1 MSEIKQIAV
10 LVIVTLVIGIIGLV
24 AVLTIPPLLQGDL
37 VASSY
42 DAMLYS
48 NGTLH
53 ETYTYNVGTSGEYPD
68 ALPEAGSAPDIF
80 LCHSV
85 VHRA

>member
-37 VASSY
+37 VASLY

-53 ETYTYNVGTSGEYPD
+53 ETYTYNVGTSGEYRM
-68 ALPEAGSAPDIF
+68 LY
-80 LCHSV
+80 
-85 VHRA
+85 R